1 MAYASV
7 VEGWHFLSPHVQDNP
22 SFWQYSSITVLVNG
36 KFTNHR
42 SFSSSQYIFSLLP
55 NITALISATFSAKYW
70 WQISSFCVGCLLST
84 VVIIGHF
91 SMLIIHLRS
100 RFTFSLCSQK
110 CQHHC
115 YMATVQILVRTGN
128 KLKAPYLSAVKY
140 GKCRGKLSFHDL
152 TSWDC
157 ERRNVWQFL
166 V

>member
-100 RFTFSLCSQK
+100 RFTFSLYLVHKNVSITVIWLLLKYLLGQETNWRPHI
-110 CQHHC
+110 CQ
-115 YMATVQILVRTGN
+115 Q
-128 KLKAPYLSAVKY
+128 LSMENVA
-140 GKCRGKLSFHDL
+140 G
-152 TSWDC
+152 SW
-157 ERRNVWQFL
+157 VFMT
-166 V
+166 